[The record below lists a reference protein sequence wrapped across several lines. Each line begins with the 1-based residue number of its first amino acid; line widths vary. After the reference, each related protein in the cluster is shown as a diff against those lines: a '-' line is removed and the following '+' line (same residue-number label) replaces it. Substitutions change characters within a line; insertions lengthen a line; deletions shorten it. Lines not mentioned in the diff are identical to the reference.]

1 MDILA
6 RVHGTER
13 IIHGAMQK
21 IYTQP
26 SMFSHYSWPQAI
38 LHIDGDAFFASVM
51 RSVNPSLIG
60 KPIVTGRER
69 GIATAI
75 SYEAKKF
82 GVTRGMPYF
91 EIKKKCPECLFIE
104 SDYDL
109 FSLVSSRMFSIMKK
123 YSPYVEEYSIDEGFV
138 DITGL
143 RRMHKQSYEEIT
155 LSIKKELEQKLNI
168 TFSIGLSITKSL
180 AKLASSFRKPS
191 GFTPVRGKHIEYLL
205 KNRTTRDIWGIGPNT
220 AAYLEKCNIKM
231 ALEFALLSEE
241 FVTSHLSKP
250 YYEIWQELRGKKI
263 FELQLGKKEEYKS
276 ISKTETFTPPT
287 NDKELLWARLLGHVE
302 DAFKKAR
309 IYNYAVGRVDM
320 FLKTQKFI
328 YQTATCKLLNKT
340 AFPLHI
346 HADLRKTFES
356 IYSASHQYRTTGCT
370 ISDLEDATMTQT
382 SLFEDTT
389 THTKTKKLYEILSSG
404 KVNFGTS
411 LIADCHSSKKP
422 EVKKF
427 SLPILTF

>member
-1 MDILA
+1 
-6 RVHGTER
+6 
-13 IIHGAMQK
+13 
-21 IYTQP
+21 
-26 SMFSHYSWPQAI
+26 MFSHYSWPHAI

-60 KPIVTGRER
+60 KPIVTGKER

-82 GVTRGMPYF
+82 GITRGMPYF
-91 EIKKKCPECLFIE
+91 EIKKKCPECLFVE

-109 FSLVSSRMFSIMKK
+109 FSLVSHRMFSLIKK
-123 YSPYVEEYSIDEGFV
+123 YTPYVEEYSIDEGFA

-143 RRMHKQSYEEIT
+143 RFMHKKSYEEIALT
-155 LSIKKELEQKLNI
+155 IKKELENKLNI
-168 TFSIGLSITKSL
+168 TVSVGLSITKSL

-205 KNRTTRDIWGIGPNT
+205 KNRATRDIWGVGPNT
-220 AAYLEKCNIKM
+220 AAYLEKCNIKT

-241 FVTSHLSKP
+241 FITSHLSKP

-263 FELQLGKKEEYKS
+263 FELQLRKKEEYQS

-287 NDKELLWARLLGHVE
+287 SDKELLWSRLMSHVE

-309 IYNYAVGRVDM
+309 IYNYTIGRVDI

-328 YQTATCKLLNKT
+328 YKTATCKLLT
-340 AFPLHI
+340 HTSFPLLI
-346 HADLRKTFES
+346 HRDLRKTFEL
-356 IYSASHQYRTTGCT
+356 IYSSAYQYRTTGCT
-370 ISDLEDATMTQT
+370 ISDLADATTTQT
-382 SLFEDTT
+382 SLFEETNEYI
-389 THTKTKKLYEILSSG
+389 KTKKLYEIISSG
-404 KVNFGTS
+404 KVDFGIS
-411 LIADCHSSKKP
+411 LIANHHSMKKR
-422 EVKKF
+422 EQKK
-427 SLPILTF
+427 LNLLILSI

>member
-1 MDILA
+1 
-6 RVHGTER
+6 
-13 IIHGAMQK
+13 
-21 IYTQP
+21 
-26 SMFSHYSWPQAI
+26 MFSHYSWPQAI

-51 RSVNPSLIG
+51 CSVNPSLIG

-75 SYEAKKF
+75 SYEAKKY

-91 EIKKKCPECLFIE
+91 EIKKICPECLFVE

-143 RRMHKQSYEEIT
+143 RRMHKQSYEEIALT
-155 LSIKKELEQKLNI
+155 IKKELEQRLNI
-168 TFSIGLSITKSL
+168 TVSVGLSITKSL

-191 GFTPVRGKHIEYLL
+191 GFTPVQGKHIEFLL

-220 AAYLEKCNIKM
+220 TAYLQKCNIKT

-250 YYEIWQELRGKKI
+250 YHEIWQELRGKKI
-263 FELQLGKKEEYKS
+263 FELQMGKKEEYKS

-287 NDKELLWARLLGHVE
+287 NDRELLWSRLIAHVE

-309 IYNYAVGRVDM
+309 TYGYAVGRVDV

-328 YQTATCKLLNKT
+328 YKTATYKLLTKT
-340 AFPLHI
+340 SFPLSI

-356 IYSASHQYRTTGCT
+356 MYSSLHQYRTTGCT

-382 SLFEDTT
+382 SLFEETNKYA
-389 THTKTKKLYEILSSG
+389 KTKKLYEILSSG
-404 KVNFGTS
+404 KVDFGTS
-411 LIADCHSSKKP
+411 LLRNRHSSEKKATQ
-422 EVKKF
+422 KF
-427 SLPILTF
+427 SLPLISIQ

>member
-1 MDILA
+1 
-6 RVHGTER
+6 
-13 IIHGAMQK
+13 
-21 IYTQP
+21 
-26 SMFSHYSWPQAI
+26 MFSPNSWPQAI

-69 GIATAI
+69 EIATAI

-82 GVTRGMPYF
+82 GITRGMPYF
-91 EIKKKCPECLFIE
+91 EIKKKCPECLFVE

-123 YSPYVEEYSIDEGFV
+123 YTPYVEEYSIDEGFA

-143 RRMHKQSYEEIT
+143 RRMHKQSYEEIS

-168 TFSIGLSITKSL
+168 TVSVGLSITKSL

-220 AAYLEKCNIKM
+220 TAYLEKCNIRT

-241 FVTSHLSKP
+241 FVASHLSKP

-263 FELQLGKKEEYKS
+263 FELQLGTKEVYKS

-287 NDKELLWARLLGHVE
+287 NDKELLWARLMGHVE
-302 DAFKKAR
+302 DAFRKAR
-309 IYNYAVGRVDM
+309 IYNYAVGRVDI

-328 YQTATCKLLNKT
+328 YKTATYKLSNKT
-340 AFPLHI
+340 SFPLLI
-346 HADLRKTFES
+346 HSELHKTFES
-356 IYSASHQYRTTGCT
+356 IYSASHHYRTTGCT
-370 ISDLEDATMTQT
+370 ISDLEDATMTQA
-382 SLFEDTT
+382 SLFEEAT

-404 KVNFGTS
+404 KVDFGTS
-411 LIADCHSSKKP
+411 LIVDRKSAKKP
-422 EVKKF
+422 KSKTF
-427 SLPILTF
+427 SLPILSL

>member
-1 MDILA
+1 
-6 RVHGTER
+6 
-13 IIHGAMQK
+13 
-21 IYTQP
+21 
-26 SMFSHYSWPQAI
+26 MFSHYSWPHAI

-91 EIKKKCPECLFIE
+91 EIKKRCPECLFVE

-109 FSLVSSRMFSIMKK
+109 FSLVSNRMFSIMKK
-123 YSPYVEEYSIDEGFV
+123 YSPYVEEYSIDEGFA

-143 RRMHKQSYEEIT
+143 RRMHKQSYEEIA
-155 LSIKKELEQKLNI
+155 LSIKKELEQKLNV
-168 TFSIGLSITKSL
+168 TFSVGLSITKSL

-191 GFTPVRGKHIEYLL
+191 GFTPVRGKYIEYLL
-205 KNRTTRDIWGIGPNT
+205 KNRTTRDIWGIGSNT
-220 AAYLEKCNIKM
+220 AAYLEKCNIKT

-241 FVTSHLSKP
+241 FVTTQLSKP

-263 FELQLGKKEEYKS
+263 FELQLGKKEKYKS

-287 NDKELLWARLLGHVE
+287 NNKELLWSRLLSHVE

-309 IYNYAVGRVDM
+309 IYNYTVGRVDI

-328 YQTATCKLLNKT
+328 YKTATCRLVNKT
-340 AFPLHI
+340 AFPLLV

-356 IYSASHQYRTTGCT
+356 LYSASHHYRTTGCT

-382 SLFEDTT
+382 SLFEETT
-389 THTKTKKLYEILSSG
+389 AHMKIKKLYEIISSG
-404 KVNFGTS
+404 KVDFGTS
-411 LIADCHSSKKP
+411 LIKCNRLLKKL
-422 EVKKF
+422 EIKKF
-427 SLPILTF
+427 NLPILSL

>member
-1 MDILA
+1 
-6 RVHGTER
+6 
-13 IIHGAMQK
+13 
-21 IYTQP
+21 
-26 SMFSHYSWPQAI
+26 MFSHYSWPHAI

-51 RSVNPSLIG
+51 RSINPSLIG
-60 KPIVTGRER
+60 KPVVTGRER

-91 EIKKKCPECLFIE
+91 EIKKRCPECLFVE

-123 YSPYVEEYSIDEGFV
+123 YTPYVEEYSIDEGFA

-143 RRMHKQSYEEIT
+143 QSMHKQSYEEIV
-155 LSIKKELEQKLNI
+155 LSIKNELEQKLNV
-168 TFSIGLSITKSL
+168 TFSVGLSITKSL

-205 KNRTTRDIWGIGPNT
+205 KNRTTRDIWGIGSNT
-220 AAYLEKCNIKM
+220 AAYLEKCNIKT

-241 FVTSHLSKP
+241 FVTTHLSKP
-250 YYEIWQELRGKKI
+250 YYEIWQELRGKRI

-287 NDKELLWARLLGHVE
+287 NDKELLWSRLLGHVE

-309 IYNYAVGRVDM
+309 IYSYTVGRVDI

-328 YQTATCKLLNKT
+328 YKTATCRLMNKT
-340 AFPLHI
+340 AFPLLV
-346 HADLRKTFES
+346 HADLRKTFEF
-356 IYSASHQYRTTGCT
+356 IYSASHHYRTTGCT

-382 SLFEDTT
+382 SLFEETT
-389 THTKTKKLYEILSSG
+389 THMKTKKLYEIISSG
-404 KVNFGTS
+404 KVDFGTS
-411 LIADCHSSKKP
+411 LIKSDRLLKKL
-422 EVKKF
+422 EIKKF
-427 SLPILTF
+427 NLPILSL

>member
-1 MDILA
+1 
-6 RVHGTER
+6 
-13 IIHGAMQK
+13 
-21 IYTQP
+21 
-26 SMFSHYSWPQAI
+26 MFSHYSWPHAI
-38 LHIDGDAFFASVM
+38 LHIDGDTFFASVM

-60 KPIVTGRER
+60 KPIVTGKER

-91 EIKKKCPECLFIE
+91 EIKKRCPECLFVE
-104 SDYDL
+104 SDYNL

-123 YSPYVEEYSIDEGFV
+123 YSPYVEEYSIDEGFA

-143 RRMHKQSYEEIT
+143 RRMHKQSYEEIA
-155 LSIKKELEQKLNI
+155 LSIKKELEQKLNV
-168 TFSIGLSITKSL
+168 TFSVGLSITKSL

-205 KNRTTRDIWGIGPNT
+205 KNRTTRDIWGIGSNT
-220 AAYLEKCNIKM
+220 AAYLEKYNIKT

-241 FVTSHLSKP
+241 FVTTQLSKP

-287 NDKELLWARLLGHVE
+287 NDKELLWSRLLGHVE

-309 IYNYAVGRVDM
+309 IYNYTVGRVDI

-328 YQTATCKLLNKT
+328 YKTATCRLMNKT
-340 AFPLHI
+340 AFPLLV
-346 HADLRKTFES
+346 HADLRKTFEF
-356 IYSASHQYRTTGCT
+356 IYSASHHYRTTGCT

-382 SLFEDTT
+382 SLFEETT
-389 THTKTKKLYEILSSG
+389 THMKIKKIYEIISSG
-404 KVNFGTS
+404 KVDFGTS
-411 LIADCHSSKKP
+411 LIKCNRLLKKL
-422 EVKKF
+422 EIKKF
-427 SLPILTF
+427 NLPILSL